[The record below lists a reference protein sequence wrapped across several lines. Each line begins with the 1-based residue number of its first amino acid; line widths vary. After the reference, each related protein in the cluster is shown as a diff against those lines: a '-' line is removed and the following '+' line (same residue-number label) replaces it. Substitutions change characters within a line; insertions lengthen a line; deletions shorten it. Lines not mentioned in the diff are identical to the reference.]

1 MTEFEQ
7 RMKEVIA
14 EWATITDCEEFFDFA
29 EGVDISGFTTE
40 NGERV
45 IYIANGLYNIA
56 DGYRIGEHDG
66 KEEKYIISMFVDC
79 GFEFHGELRNMEG

>member
-1 MTEFEQ
+1 MTEFEK

-14 EWATITDCEEFFDFA
+14 EWATVADIDEFLDYA
-29 EGVDISGFTTE
+29 EGVDISAFTVE

-66 KEEKYIISMFVDC
+66 EEEKYIIDTLYEC
-79 GFEFHGELRNMEG
+79 GIDFKEV